1 MTTTTKNLKYSEIMV
16 TIQNN
21 VLKEDKPGKLKTH
34 TKGRPELSS
43 LMSKLYIDFRVSV
56 TKVSPDILK

>member
-1 MTTTTKNLKYSEIMV
+1 MV

-43 LMSKLYIDFRVSV
+43 LMSKLYIDFTVSV